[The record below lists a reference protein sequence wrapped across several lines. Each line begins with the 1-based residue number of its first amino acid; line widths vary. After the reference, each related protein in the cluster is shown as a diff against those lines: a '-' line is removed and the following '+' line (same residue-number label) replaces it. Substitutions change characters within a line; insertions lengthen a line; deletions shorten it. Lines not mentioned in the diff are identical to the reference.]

1 MASVFK
7 AKGATHYT
15 VMWFDEDNRRRK
27 KKGFTDKAESQR
39 LANRLEDEAR
49 QIKLGN
55 VDPREKKFRIH
66 GTTPLADHMADYG
79 RYLVAKG
86 GTEKYANQTLQQAG
100 KLLELARATR
110 IGDLNLSKA
119 LEAVKALRD
128 AELGAESINS
138 YIRAT
143 KGFVRWLWRDG
154 RAREHAL
161 VHLATTKGDL
171 RHPRRALT
179 PDEAALVVQ
188 AAEAGEEHSGMS
200 GRERA
205 MLYRVALGT
214 GYRASELRSLT
225 PERFNLAAN
234 PPTITCKAC
243 YTKNKKQAVQPIA
256 QSLADLLRPWLA
268 KKPRGA
274 AVFERLP
281 HAAADM
287 LKIDLEVAGIPYE
300 TDSGVVDFHALRAAY
315 ISHLV
320 SSGVSVK
327 TCQTLARHANPGL
340 TIGIYAKASLH
351 DISGAVEG
359 LPDLTATQPTTEKQV
374 MAAAGTDPV
383 QNCYF
388 RSETTTDETTQV
400 QFSQDVVS
408 VLGVFSGDDALSSPH
423 LAKPPTEHPLRN
435 ELDLRN
441 PL

>member
-1 MASVFK
+1 M
-7 AKGATHYT
+7 
-15 VMWFDEDNRRRK
+15 
-27 KKGFTDKAESQR
+27 Q
-39 LANRLEDEAR
+39 
-49 QIKLGN
+49 
-55 VDPREKKFRIH
+55 
-66 GTTPLADHMADYG
+66 
-79 RYLVAKG
+79 
-86 GTEKYANQTLQQAG
+86 QTG
-100 KLLELARATR
+100 KMLELAKATR
-110 IGDLNLSKA
+110 IADLNLSKA

-128 AELGAESINS
+128 EGFGAETVNS
-138 YIRAT
+138 YIRAV

-179 PDEAALVVQ
+179 PDEAGRVVL
-188 AAEAGEEHSGMS
+188 AAEAGEEHRGLSA
-200 GRERA
+200 RDRA

-214 GYRASELRSLT
+214 GYRASELRSLV
-225 PERFNLAAN
+225 PERFNLEAD

-268 KKPRGA
+268 RKPRGK

-281 HAAADM
+281 HEAADM
-287 LKIDLEVAGIPYE
+287 LKIDLEAAGIPYE

-327 TCQTLARHANPGL
+327 TCQTLARHANPSL

-359 LPDLTATQPTTEKQV
+359 LPDLTSTQPATEKQV
-374 MAAAGTDPV
+374 MAATGTDPV

-388 RSETTTDETTQV
+388 RSEDTENETTQV
-400 QFSQDVVS
+400 QSPQNVAG
-408 VLGVFSGDDALSSPH
+408 VLGVYCGDDALSLESC
-423 LAKPPTEHPLRN
+423 EHMSRRDATPCDDNRT
-435 ELDLRN
+435 N
-441 PL
+441 PLFSSVKRASADQSSDHDASRRIASRSPSATSGATLIPADRGLALVIDAWDRLSEATRADIVAMVKASKGDNHGD